1 MAARLV
7 HTFGIWF
14 WVAFAFFVF
23 VLFNHSGAVL
33 PSSYKLPAIRSS
45 RILDINQRMARSES
59 AWRDSVE
66 RRHQMKSDHPTP
78 DKIPL
83 YVSLANPSHRIF
95 LPRSVACLHVLL
107 NNANCPRS
115 YLQLPC
121 SRALRFQ

>member
-33 PSSYKLPAIRSS
+33 PSYKLPVIHSS

-66 RRHQMKSDHPTP
+66 RRHKMETDHPTP

-83 YVSLANPSHRIF
+83 YESLAKPSHTQNFPTKAYCRFHI
-95 LPRSVACLHVLL
+95 R
-107 NNANCPRS
+107 NANCP
-115 YLQLPC
+115 
-121 SRALRFQ
+121 